1 VIGFS
6 AKETDFRI
14 SMTTRDETTVNPT
27 LSHPEKLNG
36 PCNNPGHCIV
46 DYAPGSSFPELMECI
61 DFSQLLQ

>member
-1 VIGFS
+1 
-6 AKETDFRI
+6 
-14 SMTTRDETTVNPT
+14 MTTRDETTVNPT